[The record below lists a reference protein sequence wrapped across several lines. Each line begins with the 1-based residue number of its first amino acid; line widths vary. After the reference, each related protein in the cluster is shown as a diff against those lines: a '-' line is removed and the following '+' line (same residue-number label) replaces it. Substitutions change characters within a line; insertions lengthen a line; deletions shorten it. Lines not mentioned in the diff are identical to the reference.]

1 MARKQSTKKKMP
13 TNTVKKSN
21 KSASRSGDKSTKP
34 RKSMKPRIR
43 VKAVRPIH
51 SDVVVITGMSGAGRT
66 LAMRTFEDLG
76 YYVIDNLPPEMLL
89 QLVDIVGINS
99 GISRHLAVVCDLRTQ
114 GLLDALTDV
123 LDELHRKEITTSLIY
138 LDASDDILRE
148 RYLLSR
154 RKNPIAHKG
163 EAMLDA
169 IARERKHLRRLK
181 KAADEVIDT
190 SQLKPMEFKR
200 HLEGLF
206 SELSAQELMEVD
218 VFSFGYKWG
227 MPVEAD
233 LMIDVRFL
241 PNPYWD
247 ESMRYL
253 TGQDPAV
260 RDFVLNKRQTKS
272 FLKAWFNLLD
282 KTLPGYVREGKAKLS
297 IAVGCTGGQHRSVVL
312 AAKTAEHLIEAGY
325 SVNLAH
331 RDIERAKLLAE
342 TPKKSIGN

>member
-1 MARKQSTKKKMP
+1 MAKKQAAKQKNPKKTRNKP
-13 TNTVKKSN
+13 AAKPKK
-21 KSASRSGDKSTKP
+21 P
-34 RKSMKPRIR
+34 
-43 VKAVRPIH
+43 AVPLL

-123 LDELHRKEITTSLIY
+123 LEELHKKEITTSLIF
-138 LDASDDILRE
+138 LDASDDVLRE

-163 EAMLDA
+163 EATLDA
-169 IARERKHLRRLK
+169 IARERKHLQRLK
-181 KAADEVIDT
+181 RAADEVIDT

-200 HLEGLF
+200 RLEGLF

-227 MPVEAD
+227 MPIEAD

-247 ESMRYL
+247 ENMRYQ
-253 TGQDPAV
+253 TGMDRPVQEY
-260 RDFVLNKRQTKS
+260 VLEKRQTKS

-282 KTLPGYVREGKAKLS
+282 KTLPGYVSEGKAKLS

-312 AAKTAEHLIEAGY
+312 AAKTAEYLTEKGF
-325 SVNLAH
+325 SVNLNH
-331 RDIERAKLLAE
+331 RDLERAKLLADSSRAASKTSTTKHE
-342 TPKKSIGN
+342 

>member
-1 MARKQSTKKKMP
+1 MAKKQAATQKNPKK
-13 TNTVKKSN
+13 TQN
-21 KSASRSGDKSTKP
+21 KSAVKP
-34 RKSMKPRIR
+34 KKP
-43 VKAVRPIH
+43 AVPLL

-123 LDELHRKEITTSLIY
+123 LEELHKKEITTSLIF
-138 LDASDDILRE
+138 LDASDDVLRE

-163 EAMLDA
+163 EATLDA
-169 IARERKHLRRLK
+169 IARERKHLQRLK
-181 KAADEVIDT
+181 RAADEVIDT

-200 HLEGLF
+200 RLEGLF

-227 MPVEAD
+227 MPIEAD

-247 ESMRYL
+247 ENMRYQ
-253 TGQDPAV
+253 TGMDRSVQEY
-260 RDFVLNKRQTKS
+260 VLEKRQTKS

-282 KTLPGYVREGKAKLS
+282 KALPGYVSEGKAKLS

-312 AAKTAEHLIEAGY
+312 ATKTAEYLLEKGY

-331 RDIERAKLLAE
+331 RDLERAKLLADPSKAASKPSS
-342 TPKKSIGN
+342 TNTSKS